1 MTKLIEALKKTKELT
16 IKAEDLRGKVSKHC
30 AIPSNESAVYGA
42 DKQKLQID
50 EWIQAHSDVLKEIL
64 RLRIAIQKTNLATNV
79 DIQLGGKTVTKTI
92 AEWIHRRKD
101 LSSIENSMWN
111 SIGDR
116 NIQEGTRTNSTGEKY
131 EVKIVRFYDPKTRDE
146 KVELFRTESGV
157 IDRTLEVTNAI
168 TDLIE

>member
-1 MTKLIEALKKTKELT
+1 MKLIEALKKTKELT
-16 IKAEDLRGKVSKHC
+16 IKAEDLRGKVAKYC

-42 DKQKLQID
+42 DKQKQQIE

-64 RLRIAIQKTNLATNV
+64 RLRICIQKTNLATNV
-79 DIQLGGKTVTKTI
+79 DIKLGEKNVSKTI

-101 LSSIENSMWN
+101 LAQTELAMWN

-116 NIQEGTRTNSTGEKY
+116 GIREGTVPTSTGEKQ
-131 EVKIVRFYDPKTRDE
+131 EIKIIRFYDPKTRDE
-146 KVELFRTESGV
+146 RVELFRTEAGV

-168 TDLIE
+168 TDLLE